1 MASLATLPVET
12 LLQIFNQI
20 PTTDRNHCALMCRRL
35 RGIIH
40 SQYGIHCVFQVDHT
54 SHSAWKFI
62 EYLLINPS
70 FGERISR
77 IRVTWHRRQWRDGM
91 TWTQKWYW
99 TADELVK
106 IRRMCDR
113 WSLGSAYYA
122 IRDGLNSEACL
133 PLLLC
138 HTTRLVSLDIGRIS
152 DPVVKDRLPQTLKNL
167 NAIYN
172 YCVGNESK
180 REPGWERR
188 CDTEGSFRNTSK
200 MLIQDTP
207 WFYTTFNPEKWLP
220 GLSSLKKVTF
230 GGYDKGRSSDP
241 DTWPYENLKKI
252 LLLPRLETLRFS
264 GLGTPK
270 QAFLSDACGEPY
282 EKQASRRGPIRRL
295 EVINCQ
301 FGWDHYRVLAAEVGP
316 LEGLRITMPY
326 MLRMG
331 WCDPIRRQGCSN
343 KIANLFLRKETMK
356 SKGKKFLIERQ
367 SCKKRDIYGR
377 CYEYEYDSDPDSDDY
392 GYDSGGYDDDRIWY
406 PDEPMQ
412 MELHGHKRLEN
423 VDFKFAYWGCQ
434 EEGLDGK
441 MAIKTRTV
449 KAKKPKAMTKR

>member
-20 PTTDRNHCALMCRRL
+20 PTADRNHCALMCRRL

-54 SHSAWKFI
+54 SRSAWKFI

-77 IRVTWHRRQWRDGM
+77 IRVTWHRREWRDGT

-99 TADELVK
+99 TPDELVK
-106 IRRMCDR
+106 IRCMCDK
-113 WSLGSAYYA
+113 WDLGSAYYA

-188 CDTEGSFRNTSK
+188 CDTEGSFQNTSK
-200 MLIQDTP
+200 MLIQGMP

-220 GLSSLKKVTF
+220 GLSSLKRITF
-230 GGYDKGRSSDP
+230 GGYTKARPDDP

-264 GLGTPK
+264 GLGMPEQTL
-270 QAFLSDACGEPY
+270 LSDMCGELY

-295 EVINCQ
+295 EVINCL
-301 FGWDHYRVLAAEVGP
+301 FRWDHYRILAAEVGP
-316 LEGLRITMPY
+316 LEGLRLSMPY

-331 WCDPIRRQGCSN
+331 WFDPIRWRGCIRN
-343 KIANLFLRKETMK
+343 DIINLFLRKETTK
-356 SKGKKFLIERQ
+356 SKGGKFLIERQ
-367 SCKKRDIYGR
+367 SCKKGDIYGR
-377 CYEYEYDSDPDSDDY
+377 RPEYDSDPDPDDH
-392 GYDSGGYDDDRIWY
+392 GYYSCGYDDDRIWY
-406 PDEPMQ
+406 PGEPVQ

-423 VDFKFAYWGCQ
+423 VDVKFAYWGCQ

-441 MAIKTRTV
+441 MAIRTRSV
-449 KAKKPKAMTKR
+449 KAKKPKATSKR